1 MNSFGNRV
9 VLGLNSNTSGNQN
22 GGFVKVYEYDGID
35 WVEQANEIVGLNN
48 ADSLGNSVATN
59 AQGNQFVV
67 GIPGLDQ
74 NGTSSGAVQ
83 VYTSNTVA
91 CTQPLDITIHAAPS
105 IDLGADTT
113 LICAGTSETLD
124 AGTGFASYLW
134 SDGSTNQTLSATT
147 TGTYT
152 VTGTDANGCIAQ
164 DSIVIDVLSVD
175 ITQNDTTICEGDSL
189 VLFASGGGNSNLSIG
204 DAYQGGIVFYLDGN
218 GGGLIAASSDQRN
231 PSQPTAQWGCDGTSI
246 TGANGTAIASGSQNT
261 IDILNGC
268 SSTGIAADICDN
280 LTIDGYSDW
289 FLPSKDELNEMYL
302 NKTIINT
309 TAILIGGSAFSLDF
323 Y

>member
-1 MNSFGNRV
+1 M
-9 VLGLNSNTSGNQN
+9 
-22 GGFVKVYEYDGID
+22 
-35 WVEQANEIVGLNN
+35 
-48 ADSLGNSVATN
+48 ATN

-134 SDGSTNQTLSATT
+134 SDGSAAQTLSASTA
-147 TGTYT
+147 GTYT
-152 VTGTDANGCIAQ
+152 VTGTDANGCSAS
-164 DSIVIDVLSVD
+164 DSMVIDVLIVD
-175 ITQNDTTICEGDSL
+175 ISQNDTTICEGDSL
-189 VLFASGGGNSNLSIG
+189 VLLAN
-204 DAYQGGIVFYLDGN
+204 GN
-218 GGGLIAASSDQRN
+218 GGSAQNGNSQLSGNLNNGLVGYWPFSGNANDESGN
-231 PSQPTAQWGCDGTSI
+231 GN
-246 TGANGTAIASGSQNT
+246 NGTVNGATLASDRFGNNDAAYNFSNSSNSNNITVSNNFFDNGWTNST
-261 IDILNGC
+261 ISLWFNPYIGNNG
-268 SSTGIAADICDN
+268 GINGA
-280 LTIDGYSDW
+280 
-289 FLPSKDELNEMYL
+289 
-302 NKTIINT
+302 IINT
-309 TAILIGGSAFSLDF
+309 VPHNGVGLGFSNYGNNQKLYFSKDSDPNNHSWDIISGGSGNAEFNQPIFNLNTWYFD